1 MLLLTP
7 ELKFLEENV
16 ITNMGLPLDFI
27 RGGASWTGSSISLRI
42 VENHFLPYREML
54 IRFVNDFIIRKLH
67 ESLGLP
73 KIKIKFQKLKMT
85 DDSESKQL
93 MLNLRESREV
103 SQETLHDAFGFDHEE
118 ELGRIE
124 NERKELIMANT
135 EEATAQAKAQG
146 KSQEILARAQARAQQ
161 ALEDETFRLKEQVFT
176 KNILQ
181 ENGNISLDSSEL
193 IKMLAYQLSIT
204 PPEQQESFFMSIS
217 QNAPI
222 TAALMM
228 ERFLNTGM
236 MGGGMPLTESTGPGA
251 GRPEEANT
259 KEDQIKPKS
268 DKQKGQTRGT
278 V

>member
-1 MLLLTP
+1 
-7 ELKFLEENV
+7 
-16 ITNMGLPLDFI
+16 
-27 RGGASWTGSSISLRI
+27 
-42 VENHFLPYREML
+42 ML

-135 EEATAQAKAQG
+135 EEATAQAKAEG

-236 MGGGMPLTESTGPGA
+236 MGGEMPLTESAGPGA